1 MLRDPKQNLRIEE
14 VTIPAD
20 SSLVGLPIR
29 ETNIRQRTKGL
40 VIAVR
45 FADGR
50 FAYNPEPG
58 LVLEQ
63 GSTLVVLAEVTEMK
77 KLRDGLASG
86 EIGRA

>member
-1 MLRDPKQNLRIEE
+1 M
-14 VTIPAD
+14 
-20 SSLVGLPIR
+20 GLPIR

-45 FADGR
+45 FSDGR

-58 LVLEQ
+58 LVLEK
-63 GSTLVVLAEVTEMK
+63 GCTLVVLAETTEMK

-86 EIGRA
+86 DIGRG